1 MAILSREAILAAS
14 DIQEEIVPVPEWGGE
29 VIVRG
34 LSGTQRDQFEASVVK
49 QKGKSTELNLKNVRA
64 KMIALSVVDEHGNR
78 IFSESDVAALG
89 AKSARALQRVWE
101 KARELSG
108 LSDEDVE
115 ELAKNSES
123 DQGDDSFSD

>member
-78 IFSESDVAALG
+78 IFSERDVAALG

-108 LSDEDVE
+108 LSEEDVE